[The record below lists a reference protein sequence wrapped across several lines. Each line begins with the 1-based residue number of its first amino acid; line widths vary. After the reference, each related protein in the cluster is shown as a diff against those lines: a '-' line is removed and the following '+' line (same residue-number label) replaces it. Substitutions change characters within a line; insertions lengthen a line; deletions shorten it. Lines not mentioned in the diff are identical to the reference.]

1 MGDMFAVVLAVGGVF
16 LLATGEIPDIVCS
29 CGMYLLQYFVRRI
42 LCFCSIYPKQLM
54 MTLDN
59 SFLLMFGMLFGGI
72 MGYMADPVTDL
83 GTFFHDDVLLIYS

>member
-1 MGDMFAVVLAVGGVF
+1 
-16 LLATGEIPDIVCS
+16 
-29 CGMYLLQYFVRRI
+29 
-42 LCFCSIYPKQLM
+42 M

>member
-16 LLATGEIPDIVCS
+16 LLATGRSPDIVCS
-29 CGMYLLQYFVRRI
+29 CGMYLLQCFVRRI